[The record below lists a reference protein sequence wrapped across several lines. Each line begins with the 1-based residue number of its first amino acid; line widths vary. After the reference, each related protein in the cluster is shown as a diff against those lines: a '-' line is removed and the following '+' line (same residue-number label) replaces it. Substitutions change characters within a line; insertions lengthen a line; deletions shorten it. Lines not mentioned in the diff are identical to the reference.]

1 MTRLKIGLFVLYVLL
16 VGVQTINGQQKQPDA
31 KRVKQIQTALVQ
43 HGYQPGKTW
52 AETQTALRSIAE
64 ARGWQTHFAPDAR
77 VLIIL
82 GLGNKNSDVEYV
94 ENNGHDHLD
103 GAPKLRAMHVKQ

>member
-1 MTRLKIGLFVLYVLL
+1 M
-16 VGVQTINGQQKQPDA
+16 
-31 KRVKQIQTALVQ
+31 
-43 HGYQPGKTW
+43 
-52 AETQTALRSIAE
+52 LRSIADE
-64 ARGWQTHFAPDAR
+64 HGWQTKFAPDAR

-103 GAPKLRAMHVKQ
+103 GALKLRAMHVKQ